1 MKYIEIIQ
9 NESAFVIKT
18 TNIVNSSSF
27 NFNIKKIKKDN
38 KEVISLLSK
47 NNINTL
53 IFKDFDSFLIL
64 SNIIDY
70 PNIVFDI
77 NKSLPKKVLDTLLKH
92 KEIKYIE
99 CFFIPSDYV
108 HLFSN
113 NNVSIKFTNN
123 MHFNINFVLSNKLK
137 NLKSIYYKKVIT
149 FYNEEEVKQNLLP
162 FITANSNL
170 KLIKL
175 YTYSNEI
182 ITYIIDLL
190 EENNFD
196 NVSIY
201 LYQTDSNINDIK
213 DNIDYLKKKNKE
225 YSNKE
230 REIKIIYKEE
240 YFRSKIFKELT
251 INGLKLSMIFII
263 YASIIFMF
271 SSKYHEYINYLN
283 VRKLE
288 NELNEARND
297 EQIDEIDDTSY
308 TEVIIKPNNEK
319 EYVNR
324 YETIVNINKTYEIN
338 SDVVAWLKVNNTKI
352 NYPVVKTTN
361 NSYYLNHDIYKEKT
375 PSGWVFMDYRNNSK
389 ELDKNTIIY
398 AHALKTGYMFGEL
411 HKFMNSNFRSNKEN
425 LVMSFDLVDKS
436 MNWKVFSSYKVSD
449 EVDYLRTSFSNDE
462 SFMSYVNDVKKRSSY
477 NYNVEVNQNSKIIT
491 LSTCSGKNRR
501 LVVHAVLVE

>member
-1 MKYIEIIQ
+1 
-9 NESAFVIKT
+9 
-18 TNIVNSSSF
+18 
-27 NFNIKKIKKDN
+27 
-38 KEVISLLSK
+38 
-47 NNINTL
+47 
-53 IFKDFDSFLIL
+53 
-64 SNIIDY
+64 
-70 PNIVFDI
+70 
-77 NKSLPKKVLDTLLKH
+77 
-92 KEIKYIE
+92 
-99 CFFIPSDYV
+99 
-108 HLFSN
+108 
-113 NNVSIKFTNN
+113 
-123 MHFNINFVLSNKLK
+123 
-137 NLKSIYYKKVIT
+137 
-149 FYNEEEVKQNLLP
+149 
-162 FITANSNL
+162 
-170 KLIKL
+170 
-175 YTYSNEI
+175 
-182 ITYIIDLL
+182 
-190 EENNFD
+190 
-196 NVSIY
+196 
-201 LYQTDSNINDIK
+201 
-213 DNIDYLKKKNKE
+213 
-225 YSNKE
+225 
-230 REIKIIYKEE
+230 
-240 YFRSKIFKELT
+240 
-251 INGLKLSMIFII
+251 MIFII

-411 HKFMNSNFRSNKEN
+411 HKFMNSYFRSNKEN
-425 LVMSFDLVDKS
+425 LVISFDLVDKS